1 MALNKCVR
9 EKDRIDDMEKAKA
22 EVTNQL
28 YCVKDSL
35 VPIGFSKTN
44 EKLDDLFSTEPSKS
58 SYSKCVREGKKR

>member
-1 MALNKCVR
+1 MR

-28 YCVKDSL
+28 YCVKDTL

-44 EKLDDLFSTEPSKS
+44 EKLDLFLTEPSKS
-58 SYSKCVREGKKR
+58 SYNKCGRRGKKR